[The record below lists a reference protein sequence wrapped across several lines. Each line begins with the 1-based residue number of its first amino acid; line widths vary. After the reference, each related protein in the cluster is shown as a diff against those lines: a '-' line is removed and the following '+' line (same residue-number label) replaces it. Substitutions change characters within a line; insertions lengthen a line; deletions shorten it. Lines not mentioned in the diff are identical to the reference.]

1 MGKRKLEKFEAINTF
16 PNVYQNTSWHQPN
29 CTDYHGTHVEIKGNW
44 QKLVFKNKNP
54 LVVELACG
62 KGDYTLAL
70 AQLFPKINFLGI
82 DLKGNRI
89 WKGALQ
95 AQELSLMNVHF
106 FRTRIELLAHFFD
119 AQEIDEIWITFPDPH
134 LKKIR
139 AQNRLTSHRFL
150 NIYKPLLKSD
160 GIIHL
165 KTDSLPLYEF
175 TKETIKSLNLNLI
188 TDINNVY
195 ENEPTDK
202 RLNIQT
208 YYEKKHLANGLAI
221 KYLKFSFN

>member
-1 MGKRKLEKFEAINTF
+1 LE
-16 PNVYQNTSWHQPN
+16 
-29 CTDYHGTHVEIKGNW
+29 
-44 QKLVFKNKNP
+44 
-54 LVVELACG
+54 
-62 KGDYTLAL
+62 
-70 AQLFPKINFLGI
+70 
-82 DLKGNRI
+82 R
-89 WKGALQ
+89 
-95 AQELSLMNVHF
+95 
-106 FRTRIELLAHFFD
+106 ELLPHFFD
-119 AQEIDEIWITFPDPH
+119 LQEIDEIWITFPDPH

-188 TDINNVY
+188 IDVNNVY
-195 ENEPTDK
+195 ENEPADK

-208 YYEKKHLANGLAI
+208 YYEKKHLANSLTI